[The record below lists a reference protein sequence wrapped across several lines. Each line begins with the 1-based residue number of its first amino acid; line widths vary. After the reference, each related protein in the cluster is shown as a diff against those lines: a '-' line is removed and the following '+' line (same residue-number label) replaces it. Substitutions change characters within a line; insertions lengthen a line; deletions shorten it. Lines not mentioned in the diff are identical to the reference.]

1 MKVKELTFDI
11 IPSTGNI
18 PTFILNNLSD
28 YNNYFVTK
36 YRGWEVSDI
45 YENSQGDIIQGLIN
59 LDVTNLIITNTYK
72 YSTLYNTT
80 RLTYDPIANVDGIE
94 TITTTKEGSEINS
107 GSNTFTPSSTSTTT
121 SKASAYDDTELRENA
136 EDTTTTS
143 GEDNTEYS
151 NTKSFDNYKEVVQN
165 VRKGNIGVTSTQ
177 NLIEQERNVALFS
190 IIDIVCSDIAH
201 LILLGVYPDE

>member
-1 MKVKELTFDI
+1 MKVKDLTFDI

-18 PTFILNNLSD
+18 PTFILDNLSD

-36 YRGWEVSDI
+36 YRGWEVSSI
-45 YENSQGDIIQGLIN
+45 YENAQGNIIQGLVN
-59 LDVTNLIITNTYK
+59 LDVTNLLISNTYK

-80 RLTYDPIANVDGIE
+80 RLTYDPIANVDGVE

-107 GSNTFTPSSTSTTT
+107 GSNTFSPGATSTTT
-121 SKASAYDDTELRENA
+121 SKSNAYDDTELRENA
-136 EDTTTTS
+136 EDTTTSS
-143 GEDNTEYS
+143 GEDNTEYT

-177 NLIEQERNVALFS
+177 NLIEQERNISLFS

>member
-1 MKVKELTFDI
+1 MKVKDLTFDI

-18 PTFILNNLSD
+18 PTFILDNLSD

-36 YRGWEVSDI
+36 YRGWEVSSI
-45 YENSQGDIIQGLIN
+45 YENAQGNIIQGLVN
-59 LDVTNLIITNTYK
+59 LDVTNLLISNTYK

-80 RLTYDPIANVDGIE
+80 RLTYNPIANVDGVE
-94 TITTTKEGSEINS
+94 TITTTKEGSEINN
-107 GSNTFTPSSTSTTT
+107 GSNTFSPGATSTTT

-136 EDTTTTS
+136 EDTTTSS
-143 GEDNTEYS
+143 GEDNTEYT

-177 NLIEQERNVALFS
+177 NLIEQERNISLFS

>member
-1 MKVKELTFDI
+1 MKVKDLTFDI

-18 PTFILNNLSD
+18 PTFILNNLND

-36 YRGWEVSDI
+36 YRGWEVSSI
-45 YENSQGDIIQGLIN
+45 YENAQGNIIQGLVN
-59 LDVTNLIITNTYK
+59 LDVTNLIIANTYK

-94 TITTTKEGSEINS
+94 TTTTTKEGSEINS
-107 GSNTFTPSSTSTTT
+107 GSNTFTPGATSTTT

-136 EDTTTTS
+136 EDITTAS

-177 NLIEQERNVALFS
+177 NLIDQERNIALFS

>member
-1 MKVKELTFDI
+1 MKVKDLTFDI

-18 PTFILNNLSD
+18 PAFILNNLSD

-36 YRGWEVSDI
+36 YRGWEVSSI
-45 YENSQGDIIQGLIN
+45 YENAQGNIIQGLVN
-59 LDVTNLIITNTYK
+59 LDVTNLIIANTYK

-80 RLTYDPIANVDGIE
+80 RLTYDPIANVDGTE

-107 GSNTFTPSSTSTTT
+107 GSNTFTPSTSSTTT
-121 SKASAYDDTELRENA
+121 SKSNAYDDTELRENA
-136 EDTTTTS
+136 EDITTAS
-143 GEDNTEYS
+143 GEDNTEYT

-177 NLIEQERNVALFS
+177 NLIDQERNIALFS

-201 LILLGVYPDE
+201 LILLEVYPDE

>member
-1 MKVKELTFDI
+1 MKVKDLTFDI
-11 IPSTGNI
+11 IPSTENI

-36 YRGWEVSDI
+36 YKGWEVSPI
-45 YENSQGDIIQGLIN
+45 YENAQGNIIQGLVN
-59 LDVTNLIITNTYK
+59 LDVTNLIKTNTYK

-80 RLTYDPIANVDGIE
+80 RLTYDPIANVDGTE
-94 TITTTKEGSEINS
+94 TITTTKEGSEIDR
-107 GSNTFTPSSTSTTT
+107 GSNKFTPGTTSTTT
-121 SKASAYDDTELRENA
+121 NKSNAYDDTELRENA
-136 EDTTTTS
+136 EDTTTAS

-151 NTKSFDNYKEVVQN
+151 NTKTFDNYKEVVQN

-177 NLIEQERNVALFS
+177 NLIEQERNISLFS
-190 IIDIVCSDIAH
+190 IIDVVCSDIAH

>member
-1 MKVKELTFDI
+1 MKVKDLTFDI

-18 PTFILNNLSD
+18 PTFILDNLSD

-36 YRGWEVSDI
+36 YRGWEVSSI
-45 YENSQGDIIQGLIN
+45 YENAQGNIIQGLVN
-59 LDVTNLIITNTYK
+59 LDVTNLLISNTYK

-80 RLTYDPIANVDGIE
+80 RFTYDPIANVDGVE
-94 TITTTKEGSEINS
+94 TITTTKEGSEINN
-107 GSNTFTPSSTSTTT
+107 GSNTFSPATTSTTT
-121 SKASAYDDTELRENA
+121 SKGNAYDDTELRENA
-136 EDTTTTS
+136 EDTTTSS
-143 GEDNTEYS
+143 GEDNTEYT

-177 NLIEQERNVALFS
+177 NLIEQERNISLFS

>member
-1 MKVKELTFDI
+1 MKVKDLTFDI

-18 PTFILNNLSD
+18 PTFILDNLSD

-36 YRGWEVSDI
+36 YRGWEVSSI
-45 YENSQGDIIQGLIN
+45 YENAQGDIIQGLIN
-59 LDVTNLIITNTYK
+59 LDVTNLITANTYK
-72 YSTLYNTT
+72 YNTLYNTT
-80 RLTYDPIANVDGIE
+80 RLTYDPIANVDGTE
-94 TITTTKEGSEINS
+94 TITTTKEGSEIDR
-107 GSNTFTPSSTSTTT
+107 GSNKFTPGATSTTT

-136 EDTTTTS
+136 EDTTTSS

-190 IIDIVCSDIAH
+190 IIDIVCTDIAH

>member
-1 MKVKELTFDI
+1 MKVKDLAFDI

-18 PTFILNNLSD
+18 PTFILDNLSD

-36 YRGWEVSDI
+36 YRGWEVSSI
-45 YENSQGDIIQGLIN
+45 YENAQGNIIQGLIN
-59 LDVTNLIITNTYK
+59 LDVTNLIISNTYK

-80 RLTYDPIANVDGIE
+80 RLNYDPIANVDGME
-94 TITTTKEGSEINS
+94 TITTTKEGSETNS
-107 GSNTFTPSSTSTTT
+107 GSNTFTPGSTSTTT
-121 SKASAYDDTELRENA
+121 RKSSAYDDTELRENA
-136 EDTTTTS
+136 KDITTS
-143 GEDNTEYS
+143 SGADNAEYS
-151 NTKSFDNYKEVVQN
+151 NTKSFDNYREVVQN

-177 NLIEQERNVALFS
+177 NLIEQERNISLFS

>member
-1 MKVKELTFDI
+1 MKVKDLTFDI

-18 PTFILNNLSD
+18 PTFILDNLSD

-36 YRGWEVSDI
+36 YRGWEVSSI
-45 YENSQGDIIQGLIN
+45 YENAQGNIIQGLVN
-59 LDVTNLIITNTYK
+59 LDVTNLLISNTYK

-80 RLTYDPIANVDGIE
+80 RLTYDPIANVDGVE
-94 TITTTKEGSEINS
+94 TITTTKEGSEINN
-107 GSNTFTPSSTSTTT
+107 GSNTFSPATTSTTT
-121 SKASAYDDTELRENA
+121 SKSNAYDDTELRENA
-136 EDTTTTS
+136 EDTTTSS
-143 GEDNTEYS
+143 GEDNTEYT

-177 NLIEQERNVALFS
+177 NLIEQERNISLFS

>member
-1 MKVKELTFDI
+1 MKVKDLTFDI

-36 YRGWEVSDI
+36 YKGWEVSTI
-45 YENSQGDIIQGLIN
+45 YENSQGDIIQGLLN
-59 LDVTNLIITNTYK
+59 LDVTNLIIANTYK
-72 YSTLYNTT
+72 YNTLYNTT
-80 RLTYDPIANVDGIE
+80 RLTYDPIANVDGTE
-94 TITTTKEGSEINS
+94 TITTTKEGSEINR
-107 GSNTFTPSSTSTTT
+107 GLNTFTPGATSTTK

-136 EDTTTTS
+136 EDITTSS

-151 NTKSFDNYKEVVQN
+151 NTKTFDNYKETVQN
-165 VRKGNIGVTSTQ
+165 IRKGNIGVTSTQ
-177 NLIEQERNVALFS
+177 NLIEQERNIALFS
-190 IIDIVCSDIAH
+190 IIDIVCTDIAH

>member
-1 MKVKELTFDI
+1 MKVKDLTFDI

-18 PTFILNNLSD
+18 PTFILNNLND
-28 YNNYFVTK
+28 YNDYFVTK
-36 YRGWEVSDI
+36 YKGWEVSSI
-45 YENSQGDIIQGLIN
+45 YENAQGDIIQGLVN
-59 LDVTNLIITNTYK
+59 LDVTNLLISNTYK

-94 TITTTKEGSEINS
+94 TITTTKEGSEIDR
-107 GSNTFTPSSTSTTT
+107 GSNKFTPGTTSTTT
-121 SKASAYDDTELRENA
+121 SKGSAYDDTELRENA
-136 EDTTTTS
+136 EDTTTAN
-143 GEDNTEYS
+143 GEDNTEYT

-190 IIDIVCSDIAH
+190 IIDVVCTDIAH

>member
-1 MKVKELTFDI
+1 MKVKDLTFDI

-18 PTFILNNLSD
+18 PTFILDNLSD

-36 YRGWEVSDI
+36 YRGWEVSSI
-45 YENSQGDIIQGLIN
+45 YENAQGNIIQGLVN
-59 LDVTNLIITNTYK
+59 LDVTNLLISNTYK

-80 RLTYDPIANVDGIE
+80 RFTYDPIANVDGVE
-94 TITTTKEGSEINS
+94 TITTTKEGSEINN
-107 GSNTFTPSSTSTTT
+107 GSNTFSPGATSTTT
-121 SKASAYDDTELRENA
+121 SKSNAYDDTELRENA
-136 EDTTTTS
+136 EDTTTSS
-143 GEDNTEYS
+143 GEDNTEYT

-177 NLIEQERNVALFS
+177 NLIEQERNISLFS

>member
-1 MKVKELTFDI
+1 MRVKDLTFDI

-18 PTFILNNLSD
+18 PTFILNNLND

-36 YRGWEVSDI
+36 YRGWEVSSI
-45 YENSQGDIIQGLIN
+45 YENVQGDIIQGLVN
-59 LDVTNLIITNTYK
+59 LDVTNLIIANTYK

-80 RLTYDPIANVDGIE
+80 RLTYDPIANVDGME

-107 GSNTFTPSSTSTTT
+107 GSNTFTPGTTSTIT
-121 SKASAYDDTELRENA
+121 SKASAYDDAELRENA
-136 EDTTTTS
+136 EDITTAS
-143 GEDNTEYS
+143 GQDNTEYS
-151 NTKSFDNYKEVVQN
+151 NTKAFDNYREVVQN

-177 NLIEQERNVALFS
+177 NLIEQERNIALFS